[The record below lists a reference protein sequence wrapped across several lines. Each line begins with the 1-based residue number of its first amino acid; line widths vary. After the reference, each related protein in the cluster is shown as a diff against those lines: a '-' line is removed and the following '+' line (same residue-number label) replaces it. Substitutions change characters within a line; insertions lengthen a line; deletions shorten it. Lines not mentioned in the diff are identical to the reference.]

1 MNEEEKTCM
10 NENPAIQ
17 NTYDETEI
25 DLVEIFYLLWN
36 NIFKI
41 ILCMLLGAVLAFSY
55 SRFLIT
61 PLYKATSKMYINTS
75 SKTVVDI
82 SDLQISNQ
90 LRGDYKALMTSRE
103 LMDAV
108 IKDLDLDYTT
118 KQLNQMISIDNPTDT
133 RIITVTVTSP
143 KPVEAADIAN
153 DLANRAKDFLP
164 EIMKSEDPIVYES
177 ALVPDRKASPSNSRN
192 TIIGALIGAVLSC
205 GLLIVRYLMN
215 DTIVTPDDTLKYL
228 GVQPLAVIPEGELGS
243 FNKKSKKNTSKK
255 GKTK

>member
-1 MNEEEKTCM
+1 M
-10 NENPAIQ
+10 NENLTAQ
-17 NTYDETEI
+17 NTYDEDEI
-25 DLVEIFYLLWN
+25 DLVEIFYVLWN

-41 ILCMLLGAVLAFSY
+41 ILCMVIGAVLAFSY

-103 LMDAV
+103 LMEAV
-108 IKDLDLDYTT
+108 INDLRLEYTP
-118 KQLNQMISIDNPTDT
+118 KQLNEMISIDNPTDT
-133 RIITVTVTSP
+133 RIITVTVTDKDP
-143 KPVEAADIAN
+143 IEAADIAN

-192 TIIGALIGAVLSC
+192 TIIGALSGAVLM
-205 GLLIVRYLMN
+205 GGWLIVKYLMN
-215 DTIVTPDDTLKYL
+215 DTIITPDDTLRYL
-228 GVQPLAVIPEGELGS
+228 GVQPLAVIPEGDLGS
-243 FNKKSKKNTSKK
+243 FNKKARKNKKSSKK
-255 GKTK
+255 GNKTK